1 MASSTPPPPV
11 EQMPGDWRGEVLGS
25 QTEVREKISAV
36 LPEVD
41 WSNPTWGILEG
52 DGFSFEFNVGSEDPF
67 DGFMIHVRGG
77 GPAIIPLLR
86 LAEATGWYLL
96 DCSQGEWLH
105 HCKDPEAGW
114 VGFQAYR
121 DKVISKLQKRAE
133 PDASSNGGPAS
144 GFGGLGGTEGPS
156 SVS

>member
-11 EQMPGDWRGEVLGS
+11 EQMPGDWRGESLGS
-25 QTEVREKISAV
+25 EAEVREKISAV

-41 WSNPTWGILEG
+41 WSDPTWGIIEG
-52 DGFSFEFNVGSEDPF
+52 DGFSFEFNIGSEGPC

-77 GPAIIPLLR
+77 GPVVTHLLK
-86 LAEATGWYLL
+86 LAEKTGWYLL
-96 DCSQGEWLH
+96 DCSQSEWLH

-121 DKVISKLQKRAE
+121 DRVISAMQQRAE
-133 PDASSNGGPAS
+133 SGASPNGGPATAS
-144 GFGGLGGTEGPS
+144 GDSGVTEGPP